1 MVHKDILDNG
11 VRVVTEYMPYVR
23 SVSSGIWV
31 NVGASHERAG
41 LGGVSHFI
49 EHMLFKGTEKRTAK
63 EIAEAFD
70 DIGAHAN
77 AFTSKEHTCYYTR
90 CLDENFSLSLDIL
103 FDMYLN
109 SAFDEKEFGRE
120 KDVILEE
127 ISMYEDTPDDLVQ
140 ELFTSTLW
148 QGHAYGL
155 PTIGTKQ
162 TVNDMTV
169 DRMTDYYHRAYC
181 PESTIISV
189 AGNIKREVVLEEIN
203 KYFENIKR
211 NRDVEDYQEPEA
223 KVKNSYIYKDI
234 EQIHVC
240 LGSPAI
246 KETDDDY
253 YAATLMNLAMG
264 GGAGS
269 RLFQEAR
276 EKRGFCYSIYSFMSA
291 YSKGG
296 YLASYA
302 STNPKK
308 LSDLVKVIMEVIA
321 DIRENGIT
329 ENELKRSKQ
338 QLKSGLLM
346 SMENSSNV
354 MNRLGRLEMTYGK
367 LFTIEEIVDKVMR
380 VEAEDIMRVSK
391 RMFAKDKFVLATVGP
406 KEKQFDLAKLI

>member
-1 MVHKDILDNG
+1 MHKDTLENG

-31 NVGASHERAG
+31 NVGASHEKIEI
-41 LGGVSHFI
+41 GGVSHFL

-148 QGHAYGL
+148 KGHAYGQ

-162 TVNDMTV
+162 TVGDLTV
-169 DRMTDYYHRAYC
+169 DRLTDYYHRAYC

-189 AGNIKREVVLEEIN
+189 AGNIKREVVLEEI
-203 KYFENIKR
+203 KIYFDDLKR
-211 NRDVEDYQEPEA
+211 CKNVEIYSEPEA
-223 KVKNSYIYKDI
+223 KVSNSYTYKDI
-234 EQIHVC
+234 EQMHVC

-246 KETDDDY
+246 KETDADY
-253 YAATLMNLAMG
+253 YAATLMNIALG

-276 EKRGFCYSIYSFMSA
+276 EKRGFCYSIYSFMAA

-308 LSDLVKVIMEVIA
+308 LADLIKVIMEVIG
-321 DIRENGIT
+321 DVREKGIT
-329 ENELKRSKQ
+329 DNELKRAKQ

-354 MNRLGRLEMTYGK
+354 MNRLGRLEMSYGK
-367 LFTIEEIVDKVMR
+367 LFTIEEIVDKVMS
-380 VEAEDIMRVSK
+380 VEAEDILRVAN
-391 RMFAKDKFVLATVGP
+391 RIFEKDKFVLATVGP
-406 KEKQFDLAKLI
+406 KDKQFDLSKLM